1 MATTSVKPA
10 ASVGAERMAATGAKR
25 RIARL
30 VFVLLMAAL
39 VVAELFPLIWLFDFS
54 LLKSGDFF
62 ASSILKWPSP
72 PMWKNYADAFQN
84 AHIPLLF
91 ANSLL
96 ICGVSILIIVL
107 ASISMG
113 YAFTRMEW
121 KWRKPLFALIMVG
134 MIIPIYST
142 LLPNFILFSQAD
154 ILNTYWA
161 LILPYAAFSIPIS
174 MFIITGF
181 LETVPRALEEA
192 SVIDGLTIPGIIYR
206 IILPILRPAIATVTV
221 ISFLSCWNEFIMAV
235 TYISKDSLRT
245 LPFAV
250 VYFMG
255 QYSSNYGA
263 QFAVLSMIAIPSI
276 LIYLLFTDQ
285 ITRGIKAGA
294 VKG

>member
-1 MATTSVKPA
+1 MKPVVPVDA
-10 ASVGAERMAATGAKR
+10 RYAAATLAKR
-25 RIARL
+25 RAGRAL
-30 VFVLLMAAL
+30 FVCFMAVL
-39 VVAELFPLIWLFDFS
+39 VVADLFPLIWLFDFS

-62 ASSILKWPSP
+62 ASGILKWPDP
-72 PMWKNYADAFQN
+72 PMWKNYADAFAK
-84 AHIPLLF
+84 AHIMLLF

-96 ICGVSILIIVL
+96 VSGVSIVIIIL
-107 ASISMG
+107 ASVFMG

-142 LLPNFILFSQAD
+142 LLPNFIIFNQVHL
-154 ILNTYWA
+154 LNTYWS

-174 MFIITGF
+174 MFIVTGF
-181 LETVPRALEEA
+181 METIPRALEEA
-192 SVIDGLTIPGIIYR
+192 AVLDGLTIPGIIFR
-206 IILPILRPAIATVTV
+206 IILPVLRPAIATMAV
-221 ISFLSCWNEFIMAV
+221 ISFLNCWNEFIMAV
-235 TYISKDSLRT
+235 TYISEDSLRT

-255 QYSSNYGA
+255 QYTSNYGA
-263 QFAVLSMIAIPSI
+263 QFAVLAMITIPSI

-285 ITRGIKAGA
+285 ITRGITAGA